1 MAQVPDYRDLKLP
14 RSLANQDDVTFM
26 AEEFLDQ
33 CVQGSRTTA
42 GSDVEAMYLRG
53 RGALATMAGTIETIA
68 GVAEALIHFDKYGL
82 DDAIRDAAR
91 YTYESLYALKAL
103 EFNPPREVADVFEDR
118 IERIDLIVRGEGPG
132 SDSEYAIPT
141 GRNDDR
147 RGGGVYSNRGSS
159 FGNDRGRDVYSN
171 RRSDERYGRNDDRR
185 RDPRDEFSNRRGAAG
200 RRGSNVPTTVRN
212 GSVSTRGYGNVDQ
225 QQSRDDR
232 YGRNV
237 ERSEP
242 YQPRN
247 RQSEERDNT
256 APARVRTGATY
267 SAGASNERRVPQPTQ
282 RFAADTVG
290 LEERASTRTASYS
303 RGASRPT
310 EEARRPVST
319 PAVKEPTAS
328 TVPSGFVYPDPDNLI
343 DLKKFPRASSGNII
357 VTKANANSLQGPFDI
372 LDIYSPATQHLEYIY
387 SYSTGK
393 GDVIVVDN
401 SESSLMDYDLHRT
414 DTFFKKRIL
423 GDTSKTATTTAFEE
437 ALKSANNV
445 IKLNANEVTEGD
457 VEGDSPVICED
468 SFRVED
474 PIEVSQETSIVTTV
488 KFIADSNNLPRS
500 YLNKRAIS
508 FDNFTYLDF
517 IGHTDEEKVAARALN
532 NVDSTHALVSYLVAV
547 STEMPIYAWKKLH
560 DDATTFIEK
569 SLLTTTGVDMSIDS
583 LVSDWAEIRQVM
595 GTLNKGALVDA
606 FNSLGKNFSTAYEA
620 ITVDEH
626 NIETIPVEGAVL
638 GDVLIRRRANV
649 VYLPVTSL
657 EFDMSLSRKG
667 SRVTHS
673 NNPNFHNVVSKLSKS
688 ENFFNEFYTSD
699 YELLNIYRTIDGL
712 GQDAVYHVSA

>member
-1 MAQVPDYRDLKLP
+1 MSQIPDYRDLKLP
-14 RSLANQDDVTFM
+14 RALDNQSDVTFM

-33 CVQGSRTTA
+33 CVQHSRTNA
-42 GSDVEAMYLRG
+42 GRDVEAMYLRG
-53 RGALATMAGTIETIA
+53 RGALETLAGTVETIA
-68 GVAEALIHFDKYGL
+68 NVAEALIHYDNYSV

-91 YTYESLYALKAL
+91 YVHESLYALKAL
-103 EFNPPREVADVFEDR
+103 EFNPPRHIADVFEDR
-118 IERIDLIVRGEGPG
+118 IERIDLIVRGQGPG
-132 SDSEYAIPT
+132 SDRDYEIPSDR
-141 GRNDDR
+141 GDGR
-147 RGGGVYSNRGSS
+147 RGGGVYSNRNSRYG
-159 FGNDRGRDVYSN
+159 GGRDRDVYSN
-171 RRSDERYGRNDDRR
+171 RGNDRYSDRR
-185 RDPRDEFSNRRGAAG
+185 RDPRDEFADRRGG
-200 RRGSNVPTTVRN
+200 RRGNDAPRTIRN
-212 GSVSTRGYGNVDQ
+212 GSVSTRGYTNHQ
-225 QQSRDDR
+225 QDRRGRD
-232 YGRNV
+232 V
-237 ERSEP
+237 ERTEP

-247 RQSEERDNT
+247 RQSEERDST
-256 APARVRTGATY
+256 IPARVRTGATY
-267 SAGASNERRVPQPTQ
+267 SAGDSNERRVPQPTQ
-282 RFAADTVG
+282 RIAADSIDLGERNTDREVYSNRRNDGTPPRQQTVN
-290 LEERASTRTASYS
+290 
-303 RGASRPT
+303 
-310 EEARRPVST
+310 VQ
-319 PAVKEPTAS
+319 EPTTS
-328 TVPSGFVYPDPDNLI
+328 SIPSGFVYPDPDDLR

-393 GDVIVVDN
+393 GEVIVVDN
-401 SESSLMDYDLHRT
+401 SESSLMDYNLHRT

-445 IKLNANEVTEGD
+445 IKLNAHEV
-457 VEGDSPVICED
+457 VEGDATGDAPVICEE
-468 SFRVED
+468 SFRVEE

-500 YLNKRAIS
+500 YLSKRAMS
-508 FDNFTYLDF
+508 FDNYTYLDF
-517 IGHTDEEKVAARALN
+517 IAHTDEEKVAARALN

-569 SLLTTTGVDMSIDS
+569 SLLAATGVDMSIDS

-595 GTLNKGALVDA
+595 GTLNKGSLVDV
-606 FNSLGKNFSTAYEA
+606 FNGLGKNFSTAYEA
-620 ITVDEH
+620 ITVDEN
-626 NIETIPVEGAVL
+626 NIETIPLEGVVL

-667 SRVTHS
+667 SRVTYS

-699 YELLNIYRTIDGL
+699 YELLNVYRTIDGL